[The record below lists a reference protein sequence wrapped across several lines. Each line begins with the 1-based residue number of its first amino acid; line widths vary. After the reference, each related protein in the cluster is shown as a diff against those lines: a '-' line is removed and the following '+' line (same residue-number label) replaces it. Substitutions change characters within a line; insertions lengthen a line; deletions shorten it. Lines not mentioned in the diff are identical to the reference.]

1 MAAAFDDIAIEED
14 RSKPETPAANDA
26 ALRKVHD
33 RALKRFDSIACP
45 QAEIRAQSL
54 AARRFT
60 EIPGAQWEDEYGD
73 LFANAPRPEID
84 KITPVVEK
92 IETDYRQNRL
102 TVDYIPSGATGDS
115 TTADTLD
122 GMHRADSYRCKAQQA
137 RDNAFQEALRGG
149 FGAYRLGT
157 DYDDPLDPDN
167 EALRVLPGL
176 TIVDADQSVY
186 FDGAS
191 KLYDKRDAQWAF
203 VVTADPVD
211 SVKEKWGED
220 ACPDFDTLQLRTW
233 FEWFT
238 PVVARIAEYY
248 EVETVTDTRVTMTQQ
263 ESGETQRFFMSD
275 VDAKAISDLVAQ
287 GWKKKTR
294 TVERKRVRKY
304 ILNGAKVLK
313 DCGYIAGDMIPIV
326 PVYGHRSFV
335 NNMERWRGYTGK
347 MMDRQRIYNSR
358 AAHLLE
364 IDSLSPFEKPIFDPE
379 QITPQIA
386 AMWARSNIDRHP
398 YLLAKALR
406 NDDGT
411 IATLGATGK
420 VEPPQ
425 VPQVTAALMNLAS
438 QELATDDNNADQV
451 KANVS
456 ADAMDIAASRVDA
469 RSGIYLDNM
478 RQSVER
484 EGEIYLSM
492 ARDCYWE
499 PGRKVETLSM
509 DGKDDL
515 ATLHDLQLG
524 ADGVYQIVNDLQIG
538 QYKVAASVQ
547 EATETRRQKTVRQCV
562 GAAEIAIQAQDVE
575 LAQAYLI
582 TAGLNQDGEGMEN
595 LQKWLHQKAVALG
608 IEEPSPEEKAQ
619 MEAAAQNQQ
628 PSAADTALQTQA
640 LANQAKANRD
650 NADADLKKAQA
661 DALGG
666 PDKVPTT
673 PTGLQTPAND
683 LADTLDKFAS
693 AKLKS
698 AQADNLHH
706 EMGLKRIKTGHDM
719 AMERANLAQ
728 QSQEQAA

>member
-1 MAAAFDDIAIEED
+1 MADAFDDIAVEED
-14 RSKPETPAANDA
+14 KTERETPAADSEH
-26 ALRKVHD
+26 LQKVHD
-33 RALKRFDSIACP
+33 RALKRFDAIASA
-45 QAEIRAQSL
+45 QAPMRAQSL

-84 KITPVVEK
+84 KITPVLEK

-102 TVDYIPSGATGDS
+102 TVDYAPSGATGDL

-149 FGAYRLGT
+149 FGAYRIGT

-167 EALRVLPGL
+167 DALRVLPGL

-191 KLYDKRDAQWAF
+191 KYYDKHDAKWAF

-211 SVKEKWGED
+211 SVREKWGED
-220 ACPDFDTLQLRTW
+220 AAPDFDTLQLHTW
-233 FEWFT
+233 YEWFT
-238 PVVARIAEYY
+238 PEVARTAEYY
-248 EVETVTDTRVTMTQQ
+248 EIETVSDVRVTMTQG
-263 ESGETQRFFMSD
+263 ESGETQRFFKSD
-275 VDAKAISDLVAQ
+275 VDSKAISDLVAQ
-287 GWKKKTR
+287 GWTKKTR
-294 TVERKRVRKY
+294 TVDRKRVRKY

-335 NNMERWRGYTGK
+335 NNLERWRGYTGK

-364 IDSLSPFEKPIFDPE
+364 IDALSPFEKPIFDPE
-379 QITPQIA
+379 QITPAIGE
-386 AMWARSNIDRHP
+386 MWARSNLDRHP

-406 NDDGT
+406 NDDGS
-411 IATLGATGK
+411 IAALGAIGK

-425 VPQVTAALMNLAS
+425 VPQVTAALMQIAS
-438 QELATDDNNADQV
+438 TELESNDDNADQV

-456 ADAMDIAASRVDA
+456 ADAMDVAATRVDA

-515 ATLHDLQLG
+515 ATLHDIELG
-524 ADGVYQIVNDLQIG
+524 ADQVYRIINDLQIG
-538 QYKVAASVQ
+538 QYKVVASVQ
-547 EATETRRQKTVRQCV
+547 EATETRQQKTVRQCV

-582 TAGLNQDGEGMEN
+582 TAGLNQGGEGMEN
-595 LQKWLHQKAVALG
+595 MHKWLHQKAVALG
-608 IEEPSPEEKAQ
+608 LEQPSPEEKAAMQ
-619 MEAAAQNQQ
+619 QAQSQQQ
-628 PSAADTALQTQA
+628 PSPADQA
-640 LANQAKANRD
+640 LAAKAEESAAKAREH
-650 NADADLKKAQA
+650 DASANLKTAQA
-661 DALGG
+661 EALGG
-666 PDKVPTT
+666 PDKVPST
-673 PTGLQTPAND
+673 PTGLNAPAND
-683 LADTLDKFAS
+683 IADVLDKFAS
-693 AKLKS
+693 ANLKN
-698 AQADNLHH
+698 AQATHLHH
-706 EMGLKRIKTGHDM
+706 EMGLKRLKTGHEIEMD
-719 AMERANLAQ
+719 RAAQ
-728 QSQEQAA
+728 RQDQAA

>member
-1 MAAAFDDIAIEED
+1 MAEAFDDIAIEED
-14 RSKPETPAANDA
+14 ATKAETPAAASDHLIEVHKT
-26 ALRKVHD
+26 ALE
-33 RALKRFDSIACP
+33 RFDSVATP
-45 QAEIRAQSL
+45 QAELRAQSL
-54 AARRFT
+54 AARRFV
-60 EIPGAQWEDEYGD
+60 EIPGAQWEDEYGE

-84 KITPVVEK
+84 KVTPVLEK

-102 TVDYIPSGATGDS
+102 SVDYIPSGGAGDL

-122 GMHRADSYRCKAQQA
+122 GMHRADSYRCKAQEA
-137 RDNAFQEALRGG
+137 RDNAFQEAIRGG

-167 EALRVLPGL
+167 DALRVLPGL

-186 FDGAS
+186 FDPAS
-191 KLYDKRDAQWAF
+191 KRYDKSDAQWAF
-203 VVTADPVD
+203 VVTADPIAT
-211 SVKEKWGED
+211 VKAKWGDD
-220 ACPDFDTLQLRTW
+220 ACPDFALLQIRTT
-233 FEWFT
+233 FDWFT
-238 PVVARIAEYY
+238 PAIARTAEYY
-248 EVETVTDTRVTMTQQ
+248 VVETVTDTRVTLTQEQ
-263 ESGETQRFFMSD
+263 SGETQRFFVSD

-313 DCGYIAGDMIPIV
+313 DCGYIAGDRIPIV
-326 PVYGHRSFV
+326 PVYGKRAFV
-335 NNMERWRGYTGK
+335 DNMERWRGHVQK

-379 QITPQIA
+379 QITPAIGE
-386 AMWARSNIDRHP
+386 MWARSNIDRHP

-406 NDDGT
+406 AEDGS
-411 IATLGATGK
+411 IAALGAIGK

-425 VPQVTAALMNLAS
+425 VPQVTAALMTIAGNDLA
-438 QELATDDNNADQV
+438 ENDDNADQV

-469 RSGIYLDNM
+469 RSAIYLDNM
-478 RQSVER
+478 RQSLAL
-484 EGEIYLSM
+484 EGEIYLAM

-499 PGRKVETLSM
+499 PGRKVETLSL

-515 ATLHDLQLG
+515 ATLHDLELG
-524 ADGVYQIVNDLQIG
+524 ADGVYRIINDLQIG
-538 QYKVAASVQ
+538 QYKVVASVQ

-562 GAAEIAIQAQDVE
+562 AAAEIAIQAQDIE

-595 LQKWLHQKAVALG
+595 MQKWLHQKAVALG
-608 IEEPSPEEKAQ
+608 LDEPSPEEKAQ
-619 MEAAAQNQQ
+619 MEKAAANQQ
-628 PSAADTALQTQA
+628 PSPADTALQTQA
-640 LANQAKANRD
+640 AANAAKANKD
-650 NADADLKKAQA
+650 NADARLKLAQA
-661 DALGG
+661 EAVGG
-666 PDKVPTT
+666 PDKAPAA

-683 LADTLDKFAS
+683 LADTMDKFAS
-693 AKLKS
+693 AKLKN
-698 AQADNLHH
+698 AQADHLHN
-706 EMGLKRIKTGHDM
+706 EMGLKRIKTGHEI
-719 AMERANLAQ
+719 AMDHANLAQ
-728 QSQEQAA
+728 QQGAA